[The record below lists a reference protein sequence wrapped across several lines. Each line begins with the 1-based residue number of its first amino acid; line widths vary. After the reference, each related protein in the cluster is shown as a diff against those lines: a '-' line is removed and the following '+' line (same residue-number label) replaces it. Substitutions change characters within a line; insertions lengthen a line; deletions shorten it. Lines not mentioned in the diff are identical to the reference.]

1 MATKAEK
8 TADMS
13 HALETLSK
21 YLRQPVREYHSH
33 NGERGNYGPSA
44 YSGVKDRQ
52 TVYCIVG
59 HVSKSGMSRDIRFYV
74 VYDGELVSLT
84 WAIATVL
91 GLPLKSEGLR
101 IGGAGLD
108 MRFAVRD
115 HLAHKLGGEFKSGS
129 DFRIDSL

>member
-8 TADMS
+8 TADTNY
-13 HALETLSK
+13 ALETLGK
-21 YLRQPVREYHSH
+21 YLRAPAPADTVNDDGSRTHK
-33 NGERGNYGPSA
+33 G
-44 YSGVKDRQ
+44 DRQ

-74 VYDGELVSLT
+74 VHNGELVSLT

-91 GLPLKSEGLR
+91 GYPIKSEGLR
-101 IGGAGLD
+101 IGGAGMD
-108 MRFAVRD
+108 MRFAVLD
-115 HLAHKLGGEFKSGS
+115 HLAHKLGGEFKSGN